1 MDLAMSALPSEADI
15 RASLQDVC
23 FVPTGDIIPAS
34 DFSGMV
40 TIGLRGGFGITRDH
54 EQSLERQRG
63 SCY

>member
-40 TIGLRGGFGITRDH
+40 TIGLRGGSASPVITNSR
-54 EQSLERQRG
+54 
-63 SCY
+63 